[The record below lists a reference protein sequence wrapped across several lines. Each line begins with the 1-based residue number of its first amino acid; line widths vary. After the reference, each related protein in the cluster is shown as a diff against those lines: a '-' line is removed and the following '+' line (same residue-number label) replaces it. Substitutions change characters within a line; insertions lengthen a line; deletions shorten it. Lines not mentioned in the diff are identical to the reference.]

1 MLSLDL
7 AGAFPNVSHERL
19 LYILKRKGFLKWL
32 IDFIQSFLTARK
44 TRIKFTGY
52 ESNWIQTETGIP
64 QGSPLSPILFLFFIL
79 ELLEKF

>member
-32 IDFIQSFLTARK
+32 IDFIQSFLTARR
-44 TRIKFTGY
+44 TYIKFIGY
-52 ESNWIQTETGIP
+52 KSNWI
-64 QGSPLSPILFLFFIL
+64 
-79 ELLEKF
+79 